1 MAVQADG
8 GSKAEQIARFKECY
22 GDLSLIDNY
31 KSLRWVLD
39 RVPYLPAAVSAYLPV
54 TSRMT
59 RR

>member
-39 RVPYLPAAVSAYLPV
+39 RPRTYLLQYLPTCPSP
-54 TSRMT
+54 RE
-59 RR
+59 

>member
-22 GDLSLIDNY
+22 GDVSLIDNY

-39 RVPYLPAAVSAYLPV
+39 RVPYLLQYLP
-54 TSRMT
+54 TCP
-59 RR
+59 